1 MNVGTF
7 HSFSHTLP
15 RLIFLS
21 VTLRVLSRFPP
32 EKEDD
37 GGDNDK
43 DEDDGDGQAD
53 IEALSVSTGSVDLE
67 YCLVAPLEGRVT
79 VAILSAIFGAL
90 ERFCSIINQFINSFR
105 FIIP

>member
-7 HSFSHTLP
+7 YSFSHTLP

-79 VAILSAIFGAL
+79 VAVLSAIFGAL
-90 ERFCSIINQFINSFR
+90 KKCYSINN
-105 FIIP
+105 